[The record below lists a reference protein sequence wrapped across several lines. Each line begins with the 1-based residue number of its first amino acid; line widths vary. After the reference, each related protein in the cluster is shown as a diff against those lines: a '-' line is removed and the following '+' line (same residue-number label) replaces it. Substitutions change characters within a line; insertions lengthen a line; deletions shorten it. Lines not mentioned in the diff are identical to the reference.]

1 MVAHKISDFKFKISI
16 YTSQMSDHRTEK
28 LSGPESPHFCTE
40 GDTEENVAA
49 WTEVDEGRFMPR
61 RVRGSGVGRA
71 LG

>member
-1 MVAHKISDFKFKISI
+1 MSSDK
-16 YTSQMSDHRTEK
+16 TEE
-28 LSGPESPHFCTE
+28 LSGPESPHFNTE
-40 GDTEENVAA
+40 ADRAENVPA

>member
-1 MVAHKISDFKFKISI
+1 MSWERGSRRFQFQILRI
-16 YTSQMSDHRTEK
+16 QMPNNETEE
-28 LSGPESPHFCTE
+28 LSGPESPHFCTK
-40 GDTEENVAA
+40 GDSQEDVTA